1 MEAVITKKMKTMM
14 KKMVKTIMMI
24 VIMRQRKVIM
34 KIFSQVYF
42 VHR

>member
-1 MEAVITKKMKTMM
+1 MEAVITKKMKTVM
-14 KKMVKTIMMI
+14 KKMVKTIIMI

-34 KIFSQVYF
+34 KIFSQVHF